1 MIAFCFP
8 SSWSCKP
15 ETCLNDNFTLPNGQ
29 LVLRDYQ
36 RASLG
41 VDASASSNS
50 ATAQTTATMSAT
62 SATPTG
68 LMTVCATQNSPQSTI
83 APTAVPLNMVT
94 TSTLTV
100 RSAVVGITVGLP
112 MLIITIIIFT
122 TLVRERWR
130 NKKLLAENKIA
141 KADVESYKR
150 ALIKINLEKSWYE
163 LSPPETSHYAH
174 EMGSGGMRVE
184 MGSGQ
189 SRVPTPHPAKR

>member
-41 VDASASSNS
+41 VDAFASFNSS
-50 ATAQTTATMSAT
+50 ATPTMSVT
-62 SATPTG
+62 STTPTG
-68 LMTVCATQNSPQSTI
+68 LMTVYATQYSPLSTT
-83 APTAVPLNMVT
+83 APTAAPLNMVT

-112 MLIITIIIFT
+112 LLIITIIIFS

-130 NKKLLAENKIA
+130 NKKLLKENKVI
-141 KADVESYKR
+141 KADVEFYKK
-150 ALIKINLEKSWYE
+150 ALIKTNLERSWYE
-163 LSPPETSHYAH
+163 LSPPETSPFAH
-174 EMGSGGMRVE
+174 EMGSGRMRVE